1 MNPDGIIQVRDPLR
15 RLLARVPQSDHPTVG
30 QAYHIAFASHE
41 GQHRDTGQP
50 FIIHPI
56 AVALLLASEMGF
68 SRDTEMMTAALLH
81 DAVEDSALDI
91 EDIAPTFGRA
101 VATLVRG
108 VTKAEA
114 SHARNRSTRR
124 AATLQKLFAA
134 AREDPRVLI
143 LKLADRVHNM
153 RSIGGIED
161 PSRRARIARE
171 TVELYAPISHLLGM
185 GRTTRELQNASFG
198 CLEPDA
204 VVGISSELDLG
215 PPASFCNFA
224 DAVTDRLRQ
233 QDIRSRTRLQAKSL
247 RSIHNKMIAAQAPM
261 SNVYDRYAV
270 EVLVSSRDACYRSL
284 GTIHGHFA
292 PVMESVKDF
301 IALPKRNRYQ
311 ALHTTVLHAG
321 HRFEVHIQTPAMHRM
336 GELGVAV
343 LKGDRIQEASRRRW
357 LEELSDWHDHDV
369 PSHHLLDELHRI
381 LFIKEIVTFTP
392 EGDAIVLPDGATV
405 LDFAFA
411 VHTDLGT
418 RCHAASVNGKPSSPF
433 AVLSWGDTVEI
444 ETNDNKRPRQHWL
457 RHIKSYRARRF
468 VKHYLHKTEGKVDG
482 DKKDPV
488 GK

>member
-1 MNPDGIIQVRDPLR
+1 MNQDGITQVRDPLQ
-15 RLLARVPQSDHPTVG
+15 RLLARIPQSNHPTVG

-68 SRDTEMMTAALLH
+68 SRDTEMITAALLH

-91 EDIAPTFGRA
+91 EDIVPTFGHA

-114 SHARNRSTRR
+114 SQARNRSTRR
-124 AATLQKLFAA
+124 AATLQKLFSA

-153 RSIGGIED
+153 RSIGGITD

-171 TVELYAPISHLLGM
+171 TTELYAPISHLLGM
-185 GRTTRELQNASFG
+185 GRTTRELQNASFS
-198 CLEPDA
+198 CLDPEA
-204 VVGISSELDLG
+204 YQSLSSELGLG
-215 PPASFCNFA
+215 PPNAFCEFT
-224 DAVTDRLRQ
+224 DAVTGRLRQ
-233 QDIRSRTRLQAKSL
+233 QDIRSRTRIQAKSL
-247 RSIHNKMIAAQAPM
+247 QSIHSKMLAAQAPLA
-261 SNVYDRYAV
+261 NVYDRYAI
-270 EVLVSSRDACYRSL
+270 EVIVSGRDACYRCL
-284 GTIHGHFA
+284 GTIHGHFT

-321 HRFEVHIQTPAMHRM
+321 NRYEVHIQTPAMHRM
-336 GELGVAV
+336 GELGVAA

-381 LFIKEIVTFTP
+381 LFVKEIVAFTP
-392 EGDAIVLPDGATV
+392 KGDAIVLPEGATV

-411 VHTDLGT
+411 VHTDVGT
-418 RCHAASVNGKPSSPF
+418 RCHTASVNGKPSSPF
-433 AVLSWGDTVEI
+433 TELAWGDTVRV
-444 ETNDNKRPRQHWL
+444 ETSDDKRPRQHWL